1 MAVEYFPDLTTF
13 RQLAKEGNL
22 VPVFR
27 ELPADLDTPVSVFLK
42 LRQEA
47 PTFLLES
54 VEGGEK
60 LGRYS
65 FLGIGH
71 NLVLKSSGDR
81 AIIHHNGDRQKVH
94 LQGRDCLHLV
104 QEMLAQRQVVRIP
117 GLPRFFGGAVGYISY
132 DTARAFESL
141 PECSRDELGLPECVF
156 VFTDTMLIF
165 DHVQHRMKIVANTY
179 VDGPAEG
186 AYARA
191 TSKIESIV
199 GRLAR
204 TLPAESGRPS
214 TKPTLPEEKEL
225 KSNFTQDE
233 FEAAVRACKEYINAG
248 DAFQIV
254 LSQRLQRKTCAQPFA
269 IYRALRMLNPSPY
282 LFYLDLGDFQL
293 IGSSPEMLVKAEEG
307 LAETCPIAGTR
318 PRGAT
323 EEEDEALITELLD
336 DPKEKAEHAML
347 VDLAR
352 NDLGRVCEHG
362 TVRVPVSMSVEKFS
376 HVMHIVSTVE
386 GNLRA
391 DEDAFSLLRAAFPA
405 GTLTGAPK
413 IRAMEIITELE
424 DLKRGPYGGA
434 VGYFSFTGN
443 MDTCITIRTIVMIGN
458 TVYLQ
463 AGAGIVYDS
472 DPTTEY
478 HETLHKL
485 KVLVEAVEE
494 AEDEGQDP
502 ELVPSTE
509 HRGSR
514 PR

>member
-1 MAVEYFPDLTTF
+1 MAVEYFPSLEEF
-13 RQLAKEGNL
+13 RGLAKEGNL

-27 ELPADLDTPVSVFLK
+27 ELSADLDTPVSVFLK

-71 NLVLKSSGDR
+71 NVVLKSSGNK
-81 AIIHHNGDRQKVH
+81 AIIHRNGERQK
-94 LQGRDCLHLV
+94 LDLEGRDCLHVV
-104 QEMLAQRQVVRIP
+104 QELLAQRQVVTVPR
-117 GLPRFFGGAVGYISY
+117 LPRFFGGAVGYLSY
-132 DTARAFESL
+132 DTARSFEKL
-141 PECSRDELGLPECVF
+141 PECSRDELGLPESVF
-156 VFTDTMLIF
+156 VFTDTMIIF
-165 DHVQHRMKIVANTY
+165 DHVQHKMKIVANTF
-179 VDGPAEG
+179 VDGPADI
-186 AYARA
+186 AYEQAI
-191 TSKIESIV
+191 SKIESIV
-199 GRLAR
+199 ARLAR
-204 TLPAESGRPS
+204 PLQTESAATSRTVNLPQDRENR
-214 TKPTLPEEKEL
+214 
-225 KSNFTQDE
+225 SNFTQAE
-233 FEAAVRACKEYINAG
+233 FEAGVRACKEYIAAG

-254 LSQRLQRKTCAQPFA
+254 LSQRLQRETSAQPFA

-282 LFYLDLGDFQL
+282 LFYLDMGDFQL
-293 IGSSPEMLVKAEEG
+293 IGSSPEMLVKVEDG

-318 PRGAT
+318 PRGAN
-323 EEEDEALITELLD
+323 EEEDEALTAELLS
-336 DPKEKAEHAML
+336 DPKELAEHAML

-352 NDLGRVCEHG
+352 NDLGKVCQHG
-362 TVRVPVSMSVEKFS
+362 TVRVPVSMSVEKYS

-386 GNLRA
+386 GKLR
-391 DEDAFSLLRAAFPA
+391 DGENAFSLLRSAFPA

-434 VGYFSFTGN
+434 VGYFSFCGN

-472 DPTTEY
+472 DPTREY
-478 HETLHKL
+478 QETLNKL
-485 KVLVEAVEE
+485 KALDRAVEI
-494 AEDEGQDP
+494 AEE
-502 ELVPSTE
+502 E
-509 HRGSR
+509 HSSDLALSAEYTGNK
-514 PR
+514 PG